1 MVKNKKNDRFI
12 IRERGLGDNQI
23 IAGYI
28 KTKAFSYEFLNN
40 FKLIN
45 YQLGDTK

>member
-12 IRERGLGDNQI
+12 IGERSLDDKQI
-23 IAGYI
+23 IAVYI
-28 KTKAFSYEFLNN
+28 KPKAFSYEFLNN